1 MVVAQPFRARGRY
14 DIAMSSALFIYAHP
28 DDESF
33 GAAGTICMLRA
44 KGRRVVLACAT
55 LGDKGKCGDP
65 ALCEPHELG
74 ATRERE
80 LRDAACVLGI
90 SEIHLLGYQDKEL
103 AAVPP
108 DEIRRKLVA
117 LIRAEKPSE
126 VFTFDPNGFNVHPDH
141 VAISRFTTDAVAAAA
156 DARWYPELGEPHA
169 VTTLWW
175 TTLLEPWEEA
185 DGNPGE
191 RPGVDLVLDVSEWA
205 DKKEAALRAH
215 RTQHKSVEHH
225 FLSKPNLKQILGV
238 ETWRKAWPAGT
249 P

>member
-1 MVVAQPFRARGRY
+1 
-14 DIAMSSALFIYAHP
+14 MSSALFIYAHP
-28 DDESF
+28 DDETF

-44 KGRRVVLACAT
+44 NGRRVVLACAT

-65 ALCEPHELG
+65 ALCEPHELS

-80 LRDAACVLGI
+80 PLDSACVLEI
-90 SEIHLLGYQDKEL
+90 SEIHLLGYKDKEL
-103 AAVPP
+103 AAAPP
-108 DEIRRKLVA
+108 DEIRRKLVG
-117 LIRAEKPSE
+117 LIRAEKPTE

-156 DARWYPELGEPHA
+156 DARWYPELGDAHA
-169 VTTLWW
+169 VATLWW
-175 TTLLEPWEEA
+175 TTPLEPWEEA
-185 DGNPGE
+185 RGNPGE
-191 RPGVDLVLDVSEWA
+191 RPGVDLVLDVSQWA

-238 ETWRKAWPAGT
+238 ETWRKAWPAVT